1 LLALALVMI
10 LNPLAVVSAGFW
22 FSFIAVAA
30 LLLCLDLSRRD
41 GDEASTGSRIIHLYI
56 RPQLIV
62 FVALTLPLIFWT
74 QQLPLLSPLINV
86 FAIPLVA
93 LFVVPLCLLAL

>member
-41 GDEASTGSRIIHLYI
+41 GDEPAPAR
-56 RPQLIV
+56 
-62 FVALTLPLIFWT
+62 
-74 QQLPLLSPLINV
+74 
-86 FAIPLVA
+86 A
-93 LFVVPLCLLAL
+93 LFTSI